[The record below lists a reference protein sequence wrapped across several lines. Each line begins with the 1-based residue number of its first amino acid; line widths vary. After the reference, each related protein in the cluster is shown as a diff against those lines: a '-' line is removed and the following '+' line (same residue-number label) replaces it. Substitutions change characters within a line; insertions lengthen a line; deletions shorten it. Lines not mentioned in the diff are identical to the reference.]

1 MMETILN
8 FVTSAGFGDWLLAI
22 SGLVTASTAITALT
36 PTKVDD
42 KVVNVILKILNFF
55 AGNIAKN
62 KNADD
67 K

>member
-1 MMETILN
+1 MEAIMN
-8 FVTSAGFGDWLLAI
+8 FLASGSFQGWLLAI
-22 SGLVTASTAITALT
+22 TGLVTASTAVTAMT
-36 PTKVDD
+36 STKTDD

>member
-1 MMETILN
+1 MMEAILN

-22 SGLVTASTAITALT
+22 SGLVAASTAVTAMT
-36 PTKVDD
+36 STKTDD

-55 AGNIAKN
+55 AGNFAKN

>member
-1 MMETILN
+1 MEAILN
-8 FVTSAGFGDWLLAI
+8 FVTSASFGDWLIAI
-22 SGLVTASTAITALT
+22 SGLVAACTAITALT

-42 KVVNVILKILNFF
+42 KVVNMILKVLNFF
-55 AGNIAKN
+55 AGNFAKN